1 MVRYGMEE
9 VLGRQRAKPSK
20 IKARYRRPTCNN
32 CSYLWYGMECI
43 RHSALMTMI
52 NHHIYLVRGATE
64 LVEPDNEE
72 RLDKEYG

>member
-1 MVRYGMEE
+1 
-9 VLGRQRAKPSK
+9 
-20 IKARYRRPTCNN
+20 
-32 CSYLWYGMECI
+32 
-43 RHSALMTMI
+43 MI